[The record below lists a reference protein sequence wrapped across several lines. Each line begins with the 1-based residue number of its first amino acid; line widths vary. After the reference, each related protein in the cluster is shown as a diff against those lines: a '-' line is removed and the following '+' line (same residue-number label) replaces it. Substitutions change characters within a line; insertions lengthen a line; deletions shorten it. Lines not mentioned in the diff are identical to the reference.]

1 MKPLFLRTL
10 YNYDRDAASDESG
23 LACADPTLAQQQF
36 RDEADINTIL
46 ERFGRT
52 GEVIVPVRAPEFGD
66 YSEVTDYHTA
76 MNMIIQAQDAF
87 DALPARIRKEF
98 DNDPGR
104 FVEFVSDEKNRDKA
118 LEMGLIEAPAAIV
131 TMADV
136 AAESGVKAAEGSA

>member
-1 MKPLFLRTL
+1 MKSPFLRTPF
-10 YNYDRDAASDESG
+10 NYDRDAASDESG

-52 GEVIVPVRAPEFGD
+52 GEVIVPVRPPEFGD
-66 YSEVTDYHTA
+66 FSEVTDYHSA
-76 MNMIIQAQDAF
+76 MNMIIEAQGAF

-104 FVEFVSDEKNRDKA
+104 FVDFVMDENNRDKA
-118 LEMGLIEAPAAIV
+118 VEMGLVEAPKAIV

-136 AAESGVKAAEGSA
+136 AAEGSA

>member
-1 MKPLFLRTL
+1 MKPPFLRTP
-10 YNYDRDAASDESG
+10 YNYDRDAVSSESG
-23 LACADPTLAQQQF
+23 LACDDPTLAQQQF

-52 GEVIVPVRAPEFGD
+52 GEFIVPVNVPKFGD
-66 YSEVTDYHTA
+66 YTEVSDYHSA
-76 MNMIIQAQDAF
+76 MNMVLEAQSAF

-104 FVEFVSDEKNRDKA
+104 FVDFVMDENNRDKA
-118 LEMGLIEAPAAIV
+118 IEMGLVAPKAIV

-136 AAESGVKAAEGSA
+136 AAEGSV

>member
-1 MKPLFLRTL
+1 MNEPFLRSL
-10 YNYDRDAASDESG
+10 YNYDRDAASSESG
-23 LACADPTLAQQQF
+23 LACDDPTLAQQQF

-52 GEVIVPVRAPEFGD
+52 GELIVPVNVPQFGD
-66 YSEVTDYHTA
+66 YTEVTDYHSA
-76 MNMIIQAQDAF
+76 MNMVLEAQSAF

-104 FVEFVSDEKNRDKA
+104 FVDFVMDESNRDKA
-118 LEMGLIEAPAAIV
+118 IEMGLVAPKAIA

-136 AAESGVKAAEGSA
+136 AAEGSA

>member
-1 MKPLFLRTL
+1 MKPPFLRTP

-23 LACADPTLAQQQF
+23 IACPEPTLAQQQF

-52 GEVIVPVRAPEFGD
+52 GELVVPVNVPQFGD

-76 MNMIIQAQDAF
+76 MNMIIQAQDSF
-87 DALPARIRKEF
+87 DALPAKLRAQF

-104 FVEFVSDEKNRDKA
+104 FVDFVMDESNREKA
-118 LEMGLIEAPAAIV
+118 IEMGLIEAPKPPV
-131 TMADV
+131 TEADV
-136 AAESGVKAAEGSA
+136 AGVASA

>member
-1 MKPLFLRTL
+1 VKPPFLRTP

-23 LACADPTLAQQQF
+23 LACSDPTLAQQQF

-76 MNMIIQAQDAF
+76 MNMIIEAQNAF
-87 DALPARIRKEF
+87 DALPARIRREF
-98 DNDPGR
+98 GNDPGR
-104 FVEFVSDEKNRDKA
+104 FVDFVSDEKNRDKA
-118 LEMGLIEAPAAIV
+118 LEMGLIEAPKAIV

-136 AAESGVKAAEGSA
+136 AAESGVRAAEGSA

>member
-1 MKPLFLRTL
+1 MKPPFLRTP

-23 LACADPTLAQQQF
+23 LACSDPTLAQQQF

-76 MNMIIQAQDAF
+76 MNMIIEAQNAF
-87 DALPARIRKEF
+87 DALPARIRREF
-98 DNDPGR
+98 GNDPGR
-104 FVEFVSDEKNRDKA
+104 FVDFVSDEKNRDKA
-118 LEMGLIEAPAAIV
+118 LEMGLIEAPKAIV

-136 AAESGVKAAEGSA
+136 AAESGVRAAEGSA